1 MELLHKWIVLIL
13 QAKFRFMGCLVKANA
28 PVSKNRLAGVQVK
41 LRFGSFNKEPRDLE
55 IKWLSF
61 RVFFNSLKLFYIY
74 KNYRVFF

>member
-1 MELLHKWIVLIL
+1 
-13 QAKFRFMGCLVKANA
+13 MGSLVKANA

>member
-1 MELLHKWIVLIL
+1 
-13 QAKFRFMGCLVKANA
+13 MGCLVKANA
-28 PVSKNRLAGVQVK
+28 LVSKNRLAGVQVK